1 MNGDESRLQH
11 DSYAGCTRSA
21 LYVLSRFFLL
31 ASVVLSFFKPVVKA
45 EYFLC
50 CVFLRIHYRCVLYFA
65 CSVVVLFLDESSS
78 AAFKRSVLR
87 LQQRSIE
94 KLFYAD
100 IISSYG

>member
-45 EYFLC
+45 EYICAVIFSEYITDVFFIFL
-50 CVFLRIHYRCVLYFA
+50 VQLF
-65 CSVVVLFLDESSS
+65 LFLDESSS